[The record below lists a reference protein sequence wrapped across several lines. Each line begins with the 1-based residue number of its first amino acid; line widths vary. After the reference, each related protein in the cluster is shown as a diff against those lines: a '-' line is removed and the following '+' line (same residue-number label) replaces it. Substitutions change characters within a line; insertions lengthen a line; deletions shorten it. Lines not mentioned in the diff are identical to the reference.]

1 MKIWWS
7 FKHEARD
14 LVANASRSLCMHQCL
29 EPRKIFVTERWNC
42 QYQWVQ
48 LGKMRRKVV
57 GVGLSDGGAR
67 NGIERALYARQGK
80 HHMLT
85 QSKRNWPGCLTVRA

>member
-1 MKIWWS
+1 
-7 FKHEARD
+7 
-14 LVANASRSLCMHQCL
+14 
-29 EPRKIFVTERWNC
+29 
-42 QYQWVQ
+42 
-48 LGKMRRKVV
+48 MRRKVV

-85 QSKRNWPGCLTVRA
+85 QSKRIWPGCLTSELDGHNKDCQWFGKGKMRQSCRGELVGDAAAGEIN